1 MAHIDDRPVSSPAS
15 GASELTSR
23 VPKAAGN
30 PPANTRRM
38 PRWVPLAGA
47 HAVLIAFSLFS
58 IFPVWW
64 VVAMALDPASV
75 AQPSELVLIPKGV
88 SLESFARVIA
98 APTEIDGLSFWQLL
112 WNSVAL
118 SAGTTVIGIVLGATA
133 AYAFSRF
140 NFPGR
145 KAGLMSFLVLQMF
158 PAVASIA
165 PLYVLLSSLHIR
177 TSLVGLAIA
186 YAAGTLPFAIW
197 NLKGYFDTVP
207 KDLEEAALIDGCDQ
221 TQAFLKVILPLATP
235 AIAVT
240 ALFGFMT
247 GWTEIVLAWTML
259 ENPKTFTLAM
269 ALYGMVGQYS
279 TTKPWSEFAAM
290 SIIISAPVV
299 VVMLALQRFIVGG
312 LTNGAVKG

>member
-1 MAHIDDRPVSSPAS
+1 MAHTDNLAVHAPQGPT
-15 GASELTSR
+15 ELTAT
-23 VPKAAGN
+23 VPKAGGA
-30 PPANTRRM
+30 PAPKGRRL
-38 PRWVPLAGA
+38 PKWLPHLGA
-47 HAVLIAFSLFS
+47 HAILIAFSLFS
-58 IFPVWW
+58 LFPVWW
-64 VVAMALDPASV
+64 VVAMALDPNSV
-75 AQPSELVLIPKGV
+75 SQPSELVLIPKGI
-88 SLESFARVIA
+88 SFESFARVIA
-98 APTEIDGLSFWQLL
+98 MPTEIDGLSFWQLMG
-112 WNSVAL
+112 NSVLL
-118 SAGTTVIGIVLGATA
+118 SVGTTVIGIVLGASA

-177 TSLVGLAIA
+177 TSLVGLAVA

-197 NLKGYFDTVP
+197 NMKGYFDTVP

-221 TQAFLKVILPLATP
+221 TTAFLKVILPLATP

-312 LTNGAVKG
+312 MTNGAVKG

>member
-1 MAHIDDRPVSSPAS
+1 MANIDRSVAS
-15 GASELTSR
+15 HAGPQEMTSR
-23 VPKAAGN
+23 VPHDLVPKKNAQTSAKAPKWLGLVA
-30 PPANTRRM
+30 
-38 PRWVPLAGA
+38 A
-47 HAVLIAFSLFS
+47 HGILIVMSAFSV
-58 IFPVWW
+58 FPVWW
-64 VVAMALDPASV
+64 VLTMAFDRDAASGVLRWFPAH
-75 AQPSELVLIPKGV
+75 
-88 SLESFARVIA
+88 FAVDAFANVIA
-98 APTEIDGLSFWQLL
+98 HPTEIDGITFWQLL
-112 WNSVAL
+112 WNSMLL
-118 SAGTTVIGIVLGATA
+118 SVGTTVIGIVLGATA

-140 NFPGR
+140 RFPGR
-145 KAGLMSFLVLQMF
+145 EAGLMSFLVLQMF

-177 TSLVGLAIA
+177 TSLFGLAIA

-207 KDLEEAALIDGCDQ
+207 KDLEEAALIDGCSQ
-221 TQAFLKVILPLATP
+221 TTAFLKIILPLSTP

-279 TTKPWSEFAAM
+279 TTKPWNEFAAM
-290 SIIISAPVV
+290 SIIISLPVV
-299 VVMLALQRFIVGG
+299 IVMLLLQRFIVGG